1 MNGLSWRRYLLVGAL
16 ATVPILVIPQSWW
29 YTVWYDLIGLSAV
42 AAILLGVRAHRP
54 GRRLTWWLLAAG
66 QLLFV
71 VGDLLF
77 DLHERVWETDAFPS
91 AADGFYL
98 AGYVPLATG
107 LVLLIRART
116 PGRDRA
122 SLIDATIIATGL
134 GLLSWVFLMKP
145 AATDSTLTVLGR
157 VISIAYPAADVLL
170 LALVARLLVGA
181 GVRNTAFQLLG
192 GSLLVMLAGDV
203 GFAVLAQAD
212 AFTPN
217 TAINLTWLLAYVLFG
232 AAALHPSMAELSKP
246 ALERPRRLT
255 RRRLSLLTGVSLVA
269 PVLLLGQAWGRSGID
284 AAAIGVGSIAL
295 FMLVVARMAGL
306 IRQVEQ
312 QAAQLETLAQH
323 DPLTGAANRRA
334 WDHALPVEM
343 DRARRA
349 GTPLAVALLDLD
361 RFKGFNDQYGHQAGD
376 QLLRTATEAWRS
388 LLRSSDLLARY
399 GGEEFAVLMP
409 SRPSGRPSRSSIGSG
424 WSPRWPRRSRP
435 GWRCGTAPRP
445 PISSSPAPT
454 RRCTGPSRPAAT
466 RCWPPSQLRSAG
478 RSSRMPPRWRA
489 WLRPTD
495 PPGNRRRPPD
505 QLRECRGG
513 CAAPPRPCPGRPR
526 RAGTVRSCSR
536 TAATTPDR
544 GHRRP

>member
-1 MNGLSWRRYLLVGAL
+1 MQGWRWYLVVGAL
-16 ATVPILVIPQSWW
+16 ATVPIVVIPDSWW
-29 YTVWYDLIGLSAV
+29 YTAWYDTIGLSAV
-42 AAILLGVRAHRP
+42 AAVLLGVRANRP
-54 GRRLTWWLLAAG
+54 RTRMTWLWLAGG

-98 AGYVPLATG
+98 TGYLPLAIG
-107 LVLLIRART
+107 LLLLIRART

-181 GVRNTAFQLLG
+181 GAHNTAFRLLA
-192 GSLLVMLAGDV
+192 GSLVIMLAGDV

-217 TAINLTWLLAYVLFG
+217 NVINITWLLAYVLFG
-232 AAALHPSMAELSKP
+232 AAALHPSMAALS
-246 ALERPRRLT
+246 ERAVEQPRRLT

-269 PVLLLGQAWGRSGID
+269 PILLLGQAWGRSGID

-295 FMLVVARMAGL
+295 FLLVVARMAGL

-334 WDHALPVEM
+334 WDHTLPVEM

-349 GTPLAVALLDLD
+349 GAPLAVALLDLD
-361 RFKGFNDQYGHQAGD
+361 HFKAFNDQYGHPAGD
-376 QLLRTATEAWRS
+376 QLLRTATEAWQT
-388 LLRSSDLLARY
+388 LLRTSDLLARY
-399 GGEEFAVLMP
+399 GGEEFAVLLP
-409 SRPSGRPSRSSIGSG
+409 TSTLGQAVEIVNRLRLATPLAQTFSAGVALWHGDETSDQLVARADKALYQAKQAGRDQVLPAET
-424 WSPRWPRRSRP
+424 PAAPRRLDQD
-435 GWRCGTAPRP
+435 
-445 PISSSPAPT
+445 PARMAHLAAADQPT
-454 RRCTGPSRPAAT
+454 T
-466 RCWPPSQLRSAG
+466 
-478 RSSRMPPRWRA
+478 
-489 WLRPTD
+489 
-495 PPGNRRRPPD
+495 
-505 QLRECRGG
+505 
-513 CAAPPRPCPGRPR
+513 
-526 RAGTVRSCSR
+526 
-536 TAATTPDR
+536 
-544 GHRRP
+544 

>member
-409 SRPSGRPSRSSIGSG
+409 SSTLGQAVEIIDRLRLVTPLAQTFSAGVALWHGAETSDQLVARADKALYRAKQAGRNQVLAAEPAPVGGEIVQNAAQMARLAAADRPSS
-424 WSPRWPRRSRP
+424 
-435 GWRCGTAPRP
+435 
-445 PISSSPAPT
+445 
-454 RRCTGPSRPAAT
+454 
-466 RCWPPSQLRSAG
+466 
-478 RSSRMPPRWRA
+478 
-489 WLRPTD
+489 
-495 PPGNRRRPPD
+495 
-505 QLRECRGG
+505 
-513 CAAPPRPCPGRPR
+513 
-526 RAGTVRSCSR
+526 
-536 TAATTPDR
+536 
-544 GHRRP
+544 